1 MVLEL
6 NHFDLLTSVSCA
18 RRESKR
24 SSGRR
29 SSGRHA
35 RGGKGESVD
44 GEAKPGYAGLRPNP

>member
-6 NHFDLLTSVSCA
+6 NHFDLLASVSCA

-24 SSGRR
+24 SSGRW